1 MADLKLNGVTP
12 AGIGKI
18 KLGST
23 DVQKVY
29 SGSTLVWPP
38 GISPPGQVEI
48 CNLIWTDTNSSET
61 ELIAG
66 GNIPILTNQAD
77 WYTYW
82 QAQTPAACYWDFDS
96 NNASYGLIYNLFAR
110 NVVKPPIGFRLPTNA
125 DWDVLGS
132 QPCFPSPAPTGN
144 RNRYGANPGNWDPSS
159 LTITAELGDS
169 GFNSQ
174 GYGRA
179 FLNVSS
185 GVFSFLNSGIYE
197 LYHTDDTTNFSG
209 WYGYIVS
216 NSSLAGSFLALNGN
230 PNNGAYSCFIRF
242 VKDV

>member
-23 DVQKVY
+23 NVQKVY

-66 GNIPILTNQAD
+66 GNIPIINNQAD

-82 QAQTPAACYWDFDS
+82 LAQEAVACYWNFDS
-96 NNASYGLIYNLFAR
+96 NNASYGLLYSYFAKDL
-110 NVVKPPIGFRLPTNA
+110 VKPPPGFRLPLNSDFNVLKNAPCYTN
-125 DWDVLGS
+125 
-132 QPCFPSPAPTGN
+132 TGGGL
-144 RNRYGANPGNWDPSS
+144 NRYGKNPGNWDPAL
-159 LTITAELGDS
+159 LTNTSELGDS
-169 GFNSQ
+169 GLNIQ
-174 GYGRA
+174 GYGYA
-179 FLNVSS
+179 
-185 GVFSFLNSGIYE
+185 
-197 LYHTDDTTNFSG
+197 
-209 WYGYIVS
+209 
-216 NSSLAGSFLALNGN
+216 ALNTTTQSLSFQTDGITEVHWADEQTTGAVDGVQHFIL
-230 PNNGAYSCFIRF
+230 NGALEVTSLPPDNKNVYFIRF
-242 VKDV
+242 VKDA